1 MIAEAPIPCN
11 ILATVNMAKDED
23 KAQNNDVEQNIV
35 VPIKKIR
42 LYPYCRITPRY
53 KSYHITLFLQIETQH
68 HAIIF
73 TCQLIDS
80 FQGRIAGYRR
90 NRAQE
95 LQ

>member
-42 LYPYCRITPRY
+42 LYP
-53 KSYHITLFLQIETQH
+53 
-68 HAIIF
+68 
-73 TCQLIDS
+73 
-80 FQGRIAGYRR
+80 
-90 NRAQE
+90 E
-95 LQ
+95 LSPKAENDKRDIVIVS

>member
-42 LYPYCRITPRY
+42 LYHKYLPKQRMI
-53 KSYHITLFLQIETQH
+53 KET
-68 HAIIF
+68 
-73 TCQLIDS
+73 S
-80 FQGRIAGYRR
+80 
-90 NRAQE
+90 
-95 LQ
+95 